1 MGIEE
6 IERRFDATQ
15 RTPLDGGIPLTLALA
30 LLLFSI
36 GFMFLLIARPRLP
49 RFYYPRIWSQGDR
62 PPVTLSFANVSWI
75 PRALRTPKD
84 DVAMRG
90 GMYGL
95 LYLRFQLFMFV
106 YFLFMAVLAL
116 AIILPINLTGGQSGL
131 NGFVNTTVTN
141 VKQGSPVLYAHCV
154 IAVIF
159 VLVGLAI
166 ISWYQLT
173 YFTSRK
179 GFRSRD
185 FVNSHT
191 IMIRGISKKVNSGAE
206 LFSFMDGL
214 YPGQVVSAH
223 IGYDAH
229 ELLKLKNKKES
240 RIRSLARDEHVF
252 HNDGERRMRNPGTC
266 GWCATCLHLRAK
278 EDSMSYNKATIAKVS
293 GQIKRRQ
300 QTQQKTTGVAFVTFE
315 TAQVTHRCL
324 RDFYLRAE
332 RKQLLEGAPDQE
344 LLSHV
349 KASRWSVTRAAK
361 PSELFVNNFK
371 VGPKQKMLRRT
382 IITVTVVIVALIWSF
397 PISFLASISTLSSI
411 PGLSWVEDLNPAVQ
425 DLIEGYVPTL
435 LTSAFVACLPFIMG
449 WVALLEGPY
458 TLPERDASAMRHY
471 FTFVV
476 LNVLIFP
483 SFLIGTFDSIA
494 LIFSEGFDGVNSLL
508 GDINYAL
515 QGAFFVNYV
524 IQQTF
529 FSGIIRLLR
538 LHNLAARWYKEY
550 NAVTDDEY
558 EEIRKF
564 VSVFEY
570 RTRFSQTLIVTAVV
584 LTYVIE
590 VPLIIVAGVVY
601 LIVIHIIDRNNIL
614 HVYPK
619 NVDGD
624 SSMIPTV
631 ITMFVIGLLIMQS
644 FLAIMFWFQRS
655 IGSFAIIIV
664 SLAFT
669 LFMMFLLNFLNWYNK
684 YKYIK
689 YGEPLLIEWD
699 LPRSVLEK
707 AYMHPGLEDE
717 EADLNERI
725 DHFIEH
731 GGDYKKEFSTN
742 KTAMAQLEKNYNEAE
757 RAEGGGESG
766 NVASAIHDVN
776 DDDDLYEKQ
785 V

>member
-1 MGIEE
+1 MGLEE
-6 IERRFDATQ
+6 IAQGRFDATR
-15 RTPLDGGIPLTLALA
+15 RTPLDGGIPLTFSLA

-49 RFYYPRIWSQGDR
+49 RFFYPRIWSPGDR

-84 DVAMRG
+84 DVATRG

-106 YFLFMAVLAL
+106 YFIFMAVLAL
-116 AIILPINLTGGQSGL
+116 GILLPINITGGETGL
-131 NGFVNTTVTN
+131 NGFVLTTVSN
-141 VKQGSPVLYAHCV
+141 VSPGSSVLYAHC
-154 IAVIF
+154 ILAVIF

-191 IMIRGISKKVNSGAE
+191 LMIRGVSKKVNSGAE

-229 ELLKLKNKKES
+229 ELLSLKNKKAA

-252 HNDGERRMRNPGTC
+252 HTEGERRLRNPGTC
-266 GWCATCLHLRAK
+266 GFCATCLHLRAK
-278 EDSMSYNKATIAKVS
+278 EDSMSYNKATIAKIS

-315 TAQVTHRCL
+315 TAQIAHRCL
-324 RDFYLRAE
+324 RDFYLRSE
-332 RKQLLEGAPDQE
+332 RKQLLNGAPDQD

-349 KASRWSVTRAAK
+349 KARRWHVTRAAK

-371 VGPKQKMLRRT
+371 VGRKQKALRRA
-382 IITVTVVIVALIWSF
+382 IITTCVVIVALIWSF
-397 PISFLASISTLSSI
+397 PISFMASISTLSAI
-411 PGLSWVEDLNPAVQ
+411 PGLGWVEDLNPFFQ
-425 DLIEGYVPTL
+425 DLIEGYVPSL
-435 LTSAFVACLPFIMG
+435 LTSGFVACLPFILG

-458 TLPERDASAMRHY
+458 TLAERDASAMRHY
-471 FTFVV
+471 FVFVV
-476 LNVLIFP
+476 LNVIIFP

-494 LIFSEGFDGVNSLL
+494 IIFSEGFDGVNSLL
-508 GDINYAL
+508 EGINYAL
-515 QGAFFVNYV
+515 QGAYFINFV

-529 FSGIIRLLR
+529 LSGIIRLLR
-538 LHNLAARWYKEY
+538 LHNLAARFYKEY
-550 NAVTDDEY
+550 FAVTEDEY

-570 RTRFSQTLIVTAVV
+570 RTRFAQTLIVTAVV

-590 VPLIIVAGVVY
+590 VPLIIVAGVLY

-631 ITMFVIGLLIMQS
+631 ISMFVIGLIIMQA
-644 FLAIMFWFQRS
+644 FLAIMFWFHRS
-655 IGSFAIIIV
+655 LGSFIIIIIL
-664 SLAFT
+664 LALT
-669 LFMMFLLNFLNWYNK
+669 LLVLFLLNFLNWYNK

-725 DHFIEH
+725 DRFMEH
-731 GGDYKKEFSTN
+731 GGDYKKEFQSN
-742 KTAMAQLEKNYNEAE
+742 KTAMDQLEKTYNAAE
-757 RAEGGGESG
+757 REELDGD
-766 NVASAIHDVN
+766 ASAPAHDFD